1 MKNLLG
7 IRTAEALLNTLWF
20 MNSIHF
26 GLRGCDEHRQMTW
39 GDIQLIRDVDRTEYL
54 EYSARQIKTRTGAET
69 RNIRSVKP
77 QAFATQ
83 QGPDERNPGFVYKIY
98 R

>member
-26 GLRGCDEHRQMTW
+26 GLRGCDEHRKMTW
-39 GDIQLIRDVDRTEYL
+39 GDIQLIRDVERTEYL
-54 EYSARQIKTRTGAET
+54 EYSERQIKTRTGAET

-77 QAFATQ
+77 QAFVTQ
-83 QGPDERNPGFVYKIY
+83 QGPDERNPVFVYKIY

>member
-26 GLRGCDEHRQMTW
+26 GLRGCEEHRQMTW
-39 GDIQLIRDVDRTEYL
+39 GDIQLIRDVDRAEYL

-83 QGPDERNPGFVYKIY
+83 PGPDERNPVFVYKIY